1 MVEKQVMGTLNI
13 CLPIPPLFYIFI
25 KTANTAL
32 AKNNARANN
41 NAQAKNTALA
51 KNNAQAK
58 KNTQAKNSKK
68 RGGWVNPIEQAGV
81 YYA

>member
-1 MVEKQVMGTLNI
+1 MGALNI

-25 KTANTAL
+25 KTAINALAKKNARAKSNARDKNNAL
-32 AKNNARANN
+32 AKNN
-41 NAQAKNTALA
+41 
-51 KNNAQAK
+51 
-58 KNTQAKNSKK
+58 KK